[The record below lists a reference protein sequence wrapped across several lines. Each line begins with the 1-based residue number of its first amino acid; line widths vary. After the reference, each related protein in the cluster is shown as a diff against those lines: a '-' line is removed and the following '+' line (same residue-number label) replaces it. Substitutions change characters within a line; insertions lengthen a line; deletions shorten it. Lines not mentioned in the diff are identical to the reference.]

1 MDLYMIQK
9 RVLYFPIFTHLKCYL
24 AITVQGLACSQD
36 SDTDSD
42 RLVLKKVLFLS
53 AYSLMTSFRLFNYL
67 VVLGNLEFQKYSHDF
82 FNAVQSSLLLWDDF
96 NFHFFSSPL

>member
-1 MDLYMIQK
+1 MIQK

-42 RLVLKKVLFLS
+42 RLV
-53 AYSLMTSFRLFNYL
+53 
-67 VVLGNLEFQKYSHDF
+67 
-82 FNAVQSSLLLWDDF
+82 
-96 NFHFFSSPL
+96 